1 VVCFYNAEGKIVSTR
16 TVFETLIGIF
26 RIREE
31 DVVEEDRTPEEEEEV
46 EGHALAHDPGPLDPG
61 TLAKDDED
69 VEAHALRDPGPM
81 DPGPMRS
88 DEDEDPGVI

>member
-1 VVCFYNAEGKIVSTR
+1 
-16 TVFETLIGIF
+16 LIGIS

-46 EGHALAHDPGPLDPG
+46 EGHAHDPSPLDPSL
-61 TLAKDDED
+61 LAKDDED